1 MSRLTKSGAVCK
13 AFAPDEADMALINAQ
28 ALEPLE
34 ASDVY
39 AFKVDMCDTAVDRA
53 FERFS
58 DEALGQMAA
67 LFVGR
72 TVIKDHERA
81 CDNQVARLY
90 RCEVQDRGDRRV
102 LVGYAYTLDNEANA
116 AFVAGLRAGIYREVS
131 VGFACKTVTCS
142 VCGTNN
148 VENYCKHWPGR
159 EYDGKTCTYE
169 LADVVDAY
177 ELSFVAVPCQRAAG
191 ATKSY
196 GDKPWEPEEGQEDGP
211 EDGGAHARE
220 LALRARLA
228 GAWAATK
235 TEEQGR

>member
-39 AFKVDMCDTAVDRA
+39 AFRVDMCDTLVDRS

-67 LFVGR
+67 LFTGR
-72 TVIKDHERA
+72 TVIKDHDRA

-90 RCEVQDRGDRRV
+90 RCEVEDRGDRRV
-102 LVGYAYTLDNEANA
+102 LVGYAYTLDNAANA
-116 AFVAGLRAGIYREVS
+116 AFVAGLKAGIYREVS
-131 VGFACKTVTCS
+131 VNFACKTATCS

-148 VENYCKHWPGR
+148 VESYCKHWPGR
-159 EYDGKTCTYE
+159 EYDGKACTYE
-169 LADVVDAY
+169 LADVSDAY
-177 ELSFVAVPCQRAAG
+177 ELSFVAVPCQRLAG

-196 GDKPWEPEEGQEDGP
+196 GDEPWRPGEEEAQAPKDDE
-211 EDGGAHARE
+211 ARG

-228 GAWAATK
+228 AGWAACK
-235 TEEQGR
+235 AKEDGE